1 MAQTIKL
8 KRSATQNA
16 VPSTSS
22 LALGE
27 IALNTYDGKLFIK
40 KDVGGTESIVT
51 IGAVGAGSVGP
62 TELASTAVTAGSYG
76 STSAIPVITIDAD
89 GRITSASTATI
100 SGLSA
105 NSVTS
110 TEIAANAVGISELDV
125 TDGTDGQVLT
135 TDGSGTLTFE
145 TPTGGAASANA
156 FATNIASGNG
166 STATFTLSS
175 TPSAESKI
183 IAFINGVFQN
193 QDAYTISGTDIT
205 FDTAPISG
213 TNNVVVYV
221 IGDVYSGESV
231 LISNFNGNG
240 STTAFTLSNNP
251 GNENNTQVYIDGVYQ
266 QKTTYSVSGTTLTFS
281 TAPPTG
287 TANIEVVMLTSTTV
301 NTPAAGSVVTAS
313 MADDSVTGA
322 KIVSSAVTTA
332 KIADANVTTAKI
344 ADANI
349 TTAKIANDAVTLDK
363 IADAVFV
370 TESEGISSND
380 NDTTLPT
387 SAAVKD
393 YVDGKDFETGLAG
406 DSGTGTVNT
415 SQTLTVSGTAN
426 EVNTSVSGQTVT
438 VGLPN
443 SVSLT
448 SNLTVGGYIAG
459 PASFTIDPAGVG
471 DNTGTVVIAGNLQV
485 DGTQTVI
492 NSTSMSVD
500 DLNLTLAS
508 GAASASAANGA
519 GLTIDGASATLL
531 YASSGDKFVFNKT
544 VDATIGTAAQPNIT
558 SIGTLTALTG
568 GTGDL
573 NWDSGTLF
581 VDSSANAVGIGT
593 NSPTAKLTIDNS
605 ISTTYSTTGYAATPA
620 NSMLYLNNTHG
631 GSNTA
636 SLINFRTGTGDG
648 VIGFVEGGGTND
660 ADFVIQTDGGSNGV
674 ERLRILNSGNVGIG
688 DPSPSAKLE
697 VAGSSNSTYLIA
709 GGDDSSNGRALTFTS
724 SAGANFNGAIHTIR
738 APSSQGEIAFK
749 TYNTEVMRIDSSAN
763 VGIGAN
769 NPLSK
774 LHVFSATAT
783 STPKDTYAVAL
794 FDDDEGRIQVRATNN
809 GSDGAVVGLSTG
821 SHNWGLLATAAGTFS
836 NAFAIGYV
844 NTSTDGNVFG
854 CDTMSEKLI
863 ITTNGNVGIGAT
875 NPTST
880 LEIHSSVGIIPDT
893 TNASLQLRDTSA
905 VGANNGGSIVFSGI
919 YTGTS
924 GHLGSG
930 PYIKAYKLN
939 STSGDYSYGLKFAT
953 RQNGVGS
960 QAVGLTITPDQK
972 VGIGTPTPAHPLS
985 VQGANAKITACST
998 ADSQIVG
1005 FQARYLLDHA
1015 TLYGSFEYHTGDAQ
1029 LYIDNHFVGNNGV
1042 YSDIN
1047 FRNKDTSGSFHNRL
1061 KIKGSTGNV
1070 GIGTQSPL
1078 GKLHVR
1084 DGSEQSGISHSYI
1097 YDFSAITMEA
1107 TEPSIQL
1114 MAEDS
1119 GTHGGSLLWRYGNNV
1134 FAAIANPTTDKLD
1147 FTYGLSTSN
1156 EFQVHSGANLGNYTK
1171 MLSIPSNGR
1180 NFDFNSDT
1188 ANLYNPKINLYS
1200 KASGAYGGEINF
1212 YSKHNSNEWIA
1223 ASIFSTGGSGY
1234 GTGSPPSG
1242 GMRFYVRGS
1251 FGQTHALQAILIAD
1265 NGVVSGDFNDTSDVA
1280 LKKDI
1285 VSLSASD
1292 SITAIKAL
1300 NPVSFKWKLDDEAR
1314 SGFIAQEVETHL
1326 PNDVVGEDW
1335 RAEVLGEEGDPSSR
1349 DEGSKGKAVNSTGIL
1364 AHAVKV
1370 IQEQQKEIEA
1380 LKARVTTLEG

>member
-51 IGAVGAGSVGP
+51 IGAVGAGSIGP
-62 TELASTAVTAGSYG
+62 TELASTTVTAGSYG

-110 TEIAANAVGISELDV
+110 TEIAANAVGISELNV

-145 TPTGGAASANA
+145 DQSGGAASANA
-156 FATNIASGNG
+156 FATNIANGNG

-231 LISNFNGNG
+231 LISNFDGDS

-281 TAPPTG
+281 SAPPTG

-349 TTAKIANDAVTLDK
+349 TTAKIADDAVTIGK
-363 IADAVFV
+363 IADAALVI
-370 TESEGISSND
+370 ESEGISSND

-415 SQTLTVSGTAN
+415 SQTLTVSGTTN

-438 VGLPN
+438 VGLPD

-459 PASFTIDPAGVG
+459 PSSFTIDPAGVG

-485 DGTQTVI
+485 DGTQTTI

-508 GAASASAANGA
+508 GAANAAAANGA

-558 SIGTLTALTG
+558 SVGTLTSLTTSNIASSGYLQLTTNDVDFIVRDTTDNPTNFIWRDHSGSKLYLGSPAAEVTIRSDAIIDTGYKVGIGTSSPSTALEVKGDGTSIQVSSADYDVALLGRRGSSGVDLDKGYMRLKDTG
-568 GTGDL
+568 TTKVAIDSAGDSYFNGGDVGIGTTSPSFASGSGLEIERAGIATIRLQNSNGKSLEMTQDADFTITSQNSSSNILLMPTGNVGIGISSPLQKLHVNGHILLGD
-573 NWDSGTLF
+573 NTTDASYFVHSGTSITL
-581 VDSSANAVGIGT
+581 SADTDVGIVADANDTSGEAPAGVIAFGAGSLTNTDGNQDFTEDEFGNSGLPRLEYGRFHSNGYFGIGT
-593 NSPTAKLTIDNS
+593 NSPTNIIHTKTSSNNVGRFE
-605 ISTTYSTTGYAATPA
+605 STDATA
-620 NSMLYLNNTHG
+620 FIQINDTADSFYLN
-631 GSNTA
+631 
-636 SLINFRTGTGDG
+636 
-648 VIGFVEGGGTND
+648 
-660 ADFVIQTDGGSNGV
+660 
-674 ERLRILNSGNVGIG
+674 
-688 DPSPSAKLE
+688 
-697 VAGSSNSTYLIA
+697 
-709 GGDDSSNGRALTFTS
+709 
-724 SAGANFNGAIHTIR
+724 
-738 APSSQGEIAFK
+738 
-749 TYNTEVMRIDSSAN
+749 
-763 VGIGAN
+763 
-769 NPLSK
+769 
-774 LHVFSATAT
+774 
-783 STPKDTYAVAL
+783 
-794 FDDDEGRIQVRATNN
+794 
-809 GSDGAVVGLSTG
+809 TG
-821 SHNWGLLATAAGTFS
+821 SQIGSIGGNAGV
-836 NAFAIGYV
+836 NA
-844 NTSTDGNVFG
+844 GNLNI
-854 CDTMSEKLI
+854 DL
-863 ITTNGNVGIGAT
+863 TNGNVGIGT
-875 NPTST
+875 SSPTEK
-880 LEIHSSVGIIPDT
+880 LEVD
-893 TNASLQLRDTSA
+893 
-905 VGANNGGSIVFSGI
+905 GGLKISNSNSRLYFG
-919 YTGTS
+919 TEGGTS
-924 GHLGSG
+924 YRAL
-930 PYIKAYKLN
+930 
-939 STSGDYSYGLKFAT
+939 
-953 RQNGVGS
+953 
-960 QAVGLTITPDQK
+960 
-972 VGIGTPTPAHPLS
+972 
-985 VQGANAKITACST
+985 
-998 ADSQIVG
+998 
-1005 FQARYLLDHA
+1005 
-1015 TLYGSFEYHTGDAQ
+1015 E
-1029 LYIDNHFVGNNGV
+1029 GN
-1042 YSDIN
+1042 
-1047 FRNKDTSGSFHNRL
+1047 TSGSL
-1061 KIKGSTGNV
+1061 LQVGEGYTDIALQGNV
-1070 GIGTQSPL
+1070 GIGTSSPATGL
-1078 GKLHVR
+1078 HVVTGGGTTPFRVQGGANSGVNIMEVGFAGGGAGANFIVDDNGQVGIGTDTPKAKLHVQG
-1084 DGSEQSGISHSYI
+1084 DAFIGEYNGYETEMPSNSATLHIHEKASGSGVALGDETHVVISTGATSTGAQGYQGSLWFGTSDHPAGGSATNSTGTQFVWRNAGIASGTDADTGAGTGHGNLEFYTNNGGSSGTKRLAIERYGNIETALGVPFHAATGRTGGVNITTSYTNVLNMSSLGSGGARGFYLVTVVRQGGSVGTAIIMLIGTSSTGNSYI
-1097 YDFSAITMEA
+1097 YDTLISNSLQAQMSGSWLQIKI
-1107 TEPSIQL
+1107 S
-1114 MAEDS
+1114 S
-1119 GTHGGSLLWRYGNNV
+1119 GTAAVHATAVPIGLTGVGG
-1134 FAAIANPTTDKLD
+1134 
-1147 FTYGLSTSN
+1147 
-1156 EFQVHSGANLGNYTK
+1156 
-1171 MLSIPSNGR
+1171 
-1180 NFDFNSDT
+1180 
-1188 ANLYNPKINLYS
+1188 
-1200 KASGAYGGEINF
+1200 
-1212 YSKHNSNEWIA
+1212 
-1223 ASIFSTGGSGY
+1223 
-1234 GTGSPPSG
+1234 
-1242 GMRFYVRGS
+1242 
-1251 FGQTHALQAILIAD
+1251 
-1265 NGVVSGDFNDTSDVA
+1265 
-1280 LKKDI
+1280 
-1285 VSLSASD
+1285 
-1292 SITAIKAL
+1292 
-1300 NPVSFKWKLDDEAR
+1300 
-1314 SGFIAQEVETHL
+1314 
-1326 PNDVVGEDW
+1326 
-1335 RAEVLGEEGDPSSR
+1335 
-1349 DEGSKGKAVNSTGIL
+1349 
-1364 AHAVKV
+1364 
-1370 IQEQQKEIEA
+1370 
-1380 LKARVTTLEG
+1380 

>member
-51 IGAVGAGSVGP
+51 IGAVGAGSIGP

-76 STSAIPVITIDAD
+76 STSAIPVITVDAD

-110 TEIAANAVGISELDV
+110 TEIAANAVGISELNV
-125 TDGTDGQVLT
+125 SDGTDGQVLT

-156 FATNIASGNG
+156 FATNTASGNG

-205 FDTAPISG
+205 FDTAPIAG

-281 TAPPTG
+281 SAPPTG

-322 KIVSSAVTTA
+322 KLVSSAVTTA

-344 ADANI
+344 ADANV

-459 PASFTIDPAGVG
+459 PASFTIDPAGIG

-485 DGTQTVI
+485 DGTQTII

-508 GAASASAANGA
+508 GAANAAAANGA

-558 SIGTLTALTG
+558 SVGTLSALTG

-581 VDSSANAVGIGT
+581 VDSSAN
-593 NSPTAKLTIDNS
+593 
-605 ISTTYSTTGYAATPA
+605 
-620 NSMLYLNNTHG
+620 
-631 GSNTA
+631 
-636 SLINFRTGTGDG
+636 
-648 VIGFVEGGGTND
+648 
-660 ADFVIQTDGGSNGV
+660 
-674 ERLRILNSGNVGIG
+674 
-688 DPSPSAKLE
+688 
-697 VAGSSNSTYLIA
+697 
-709 GGDDSSNGRALTFTS
+709 
-724 SAGANFNGAIHTIR
+724 
-738 APSSQGEIAFK
+738 
-749 TYNTEVMRIDSSAN
+749 
-763 VGIGAN
+763 
-769 NPLSK
+769 
-774 LHVFSATAT
+774 
-783 STPKDTYAVAL
+783 
-794 FDDDEGRIQVRATNN
+794 
-809 GSDGAVVGLSTG
+809 
-821 SHNWGLLATAAGTFS
+821 
-836 NAFAIGYV
+836 
-844 NTSTDGNVFG
+844 
-854 CDTMSEKLI
+854 
-863 ITTNGNVGIGAT
+863 
-875 NPTST
+875 
-880 LEIHSSVGIIPDT
+880 
-893 TNASLQLRDTSA
+893 
-905 VGANNGGSIVFSGI
+905 
-919 YTGTS
+919 
-924 GHLGSG
+924 
-930 PYIKAYKLN
+930 
-939 STSGDYSYGLKFAT
+939 
-953 RQNGVGS
+953 
-960 QAVGLTITPDQK
+960 K
-972 VGIGTPTPAHPLS
+972 VGIGTTSPRRQMHIHNSASATVGLMMTNGNTGES
-985 VQGANAKITACST
+985 N
-998 ADSQIVG
+998 DSQGLQFKVASDGHAEISQMENSDLRIFTNATEAIRIDSSQNLLVG
-1005 FQARYLLDHA
+1005 TTVSNPA
-1015 TLYGSFEYHTGDAQ
+1015 
-1029 LYIDNHFVGNNGV
+1029 GNNSVGV
-1042 YSDIN
+1042 AIS
-1047 FRNKDTSGSFHNRL
+1047 SGSYGGF
-1061 KIKGSTGNV
+1061 
-1070 GIGTQSPL
+1070 IGVT
-1078 GKLHVR
+1078 R
-1084 DGSEQSGISHSYI
+1084 DGNTPVEINRKTSDGTLITFRKDSSAVGSISN
-1097 YDFSAITMEA
+1097 
-1107 TEPSIQL
+1107 
-1114 MAEDS
+1114 S
-1119 GTHGGSLLWRYGNNV
+1119 GT
-1134 FAAIANPTTDKLD
+1134 
-1147 FTYGLSTSN
+1147 
-1156 EFQVHSGANLGNYTK
+1156 NL
-1171 MLSIPSNGR
+1171 IV
-1180 NFDFNSDT
+1180 
-1188 ANLYNPKINLYS
+1188 
-1200 KASGAYGGEINF
+1200 
-1212 YSKHNSNEWIA
+1212 
-1223 ASIFSTGGSGY
+1223 GGSGTNKSGFY
-1234 GTGSPPSG
+1234 FGDSALFPVKNGTLSASTISFGSPNY
-1242 GMRFYVRGS
+1242 RFKDLYLNGKADIDISTDARLTINDIISEVGD
-1251 FGQTHALQAILIAD
+1251 GNVALQAQNSA
-1265 NGVVSGDFNDTSDVA
+1265 GSA
-1280 LKKDI
+1280 LK
-1285 VSLSASD
+1285 
-1292 SITAIKAL
+1292 
-1300 NPVSFKWKLDDEAR
+1300 PM
-1314 SGFIAQEVETHL
+1314 GF
-1326 PNDVVGEDW
+1326 
-1335 RAEVLGEEGDPSSR
+1335 RAENIR
-1349 DEGSKGKAVNSTGIL
+1349 FATG
-1364 AHAVKV
+1364 
-1370 IQEQQKEIEA
+1370 
-1380 LKARVTTLEG
+1380 

>member
-51 IGAVGAGSVGP
+51 IGAVGAGSIGP

-125 TDGTDGQVLT
+125 TDGTNGQVLT

-145 TPTGGAASANA
+145 DQSGGAASANA
-156 FATNIASGNG
+156 FATNVASGNG

-213 TNNVVVYV
+213 TNNVVIYV

-231 LISNFNGNG
+231 LISNFDGNG

-332 KIADANVTTAKI
+332 KIADVNVTTAKI

-370 TESEGISSND
+370 IESEGISSND

-415 SQTLTVSGTAN
+415 SQTLTVSGTTN

-438 VGLPN
+438 VGLPD

-459 PASFTIDPAGVG
+459 PSSFTIDPAGVG

-485 DGTQTVI
+485 DGTQTII

-508 GAASASAANGA
+508 GAANAAAANGA

-558 SIGTLTALTG
+558 SLGTLTGLTV
-568 GTGDL
+568 
-573 NWDSGTLF
+573 S
-581 VDSSANAVGIGT
+581 
-593 NSPTAKLTIDNS
+593 
-605 ISTTYSTTGYAATPA
+605 STTAT
-620 NSMLYLNNTHG
+620 LNIN
-631 GSNTA
+631 GSNTGA
-636 SLINFRTGTGDG
+636 SLINFGDAADG
-648 VIGFVEGGGTND
+648 NVGRIYYD
-660 ADFVIQTDGGSNGV
+660 HSADFMQFKAADG
-674 ERLRILNSGNVGIG
+674 ERLRINSTGIDVTGTVTATDLLIDTDVIVTDSTNDRVGINKTSPATTLDVGGSIYFSSILRGTSDGSASSPTIQPGNDGDTGLYRPTTNTIGFSTGGTERMRIEADGDVAFAANATGGALIKGVSGNQADRDNGGYPQFTFVGNEG
-688 DPSPSAKLE
+688 TGMRR
-697 VAGSSNSTYLIA
+697 VSSNVLA
-709 GGDDSSNGRALTFTS
+709 LDSS
-724 SAGANFNGAIHTIR
+724 GAER
-738 APSSQGEIAFK
+738 
-749 TYNTEVMRIDSSAN
+749 MRIDSSGNLLVGKTAADN
-763 VGIGAN
+763 TTVGIRLLGSSGFGSFVRDGNTPVVLNRLTSDGEILRFDKDSTTVGSMGSEGGDALYIQSGTTSGSGLHFHPTSGLIRPARNGVTVDAVLNLGQDVRRFKDSHFSGQVNASTLTATNTANATGLSLRSGTETLSGEGWATALYNYNSNDGTLFLNRDTNADPHPVFHIGGWN
-769 NPLSK
+769 NPSYHPNFSYSAGDAGMVTLTKPAGGTKAEGSSYAYRGLSDGGEYSNWIKDASGTWFFDSDNKHQFYGDVDVRQSLAVNSDK
-774 LHVFSATAT
+774 LGNEYLFLWQSVGGDGGVLFGDATGGSRLNWQIVPSTSSRDLLFYSYGMPGHSVKFGSAGGIKSLADGGTSSAFFLAGDSAAAANGKVAMGLRDGMIQFRDPLDYYHKMWYYDGINVSTNSGHGHFRVWGDSDNSVMNNSSAENTIRFSI
-783 STPKDTYAVAL
+783 DTVT
-794 FDDDEGRIQVRATNN
+794 GNIGT
-809 GSDGAVVGLSTG
+809 SDGA
-821 SHNWGLLATAAGTFS
+821 
-836 NAFAIGYV
+836 
-844 NTSTDGNVFG
+844 
-854 CDTMSEKLI
+854 
-863 ITTNGNVGIGAT
+863 TNIY
-875 NPTST
+875 
-880 LEIHSSVGIIPDT
+880 
-893 TNASLQLRDTSA
+893 NASDERLKENVTALPSMLGKINALRPISFDWKYKEGET
-905 VGANNGGSIVFSGI
+905 GI
-919 YTGTS
+919 Y
-924 GHLGSG
+924 
-930 PYIKAYKLN
+930 
-939 STSGDYSYGLKFAT
+939 
-953 RQNGVGS
+953 
-960 QAVGLTITPDQK
+960 
-972 VGIGTPTPAHPLS
+972 
-985 VQGANAKITACST
+985 
-998 ADSQIVG
+998 G
-1005 FQARYLLDHA
+1005 F
-1015 TLYGSFEYHTGDAQ
+1015 
-1029 LYIDNHFVGNNGV
+1029 V
-1042 YSDIN
+1042 
-1047 FRNKDTSGSFHNRL
+1047 
-1061 KIKGSTGNV
+1061 
-1070 GIGTQSPL
+1070 
-1078 GKLHVR
+1078 
-1084 DGSEQSGISHSYI
+1084 
-1097 YDFSAITMEA
+1097 
-1107 TEPSIQL
+1107 
-1114 MAEDS
+1114 
-1119 GTHGGSLLWRYGNNV
+1119 
-1134 FAAIANPTTDKLD
+1134 
-1147 FTYGLSTSN
+1147 
-1156 EFQVHSGANLGNYTK
+1156 
-1171 MLSIPSNGR
+1171 
-1180 NFDFNSDT
+1180 
-1188 ANLYNPKINLYS
+1188 
-1200 KASGAYGGEINF
+1200 
-1212 YSKHNSNEWIA
+1212 
-1223 ASIFSTGGSGY
+1223 
-1234 GTGSPPSG
+1234 
-1242 GMRFYVRGS
+1242 
-1251 FGQTHALQAILIAD
+1251 
-1265 NGVVSGDFNDTSDVA
+1265 
-1280 LKKDI
+1280 
-1285 VSLSASD
+1285 
-1292 SITAIKAL
+1292 
-1300 NPVSFKWKLDDEAR
+1300 
-1314 SGFIAQEVETHL
+1314 AQEVQDVDESLVFNSGTTGYR
-1326 PNDVVGEDW
+1326 NDKTYGEDLELDGNIEDTLAINE
-1335 RAEVLGEEGDPSSR
+1335 RKLFPMLV
-1349 DEGSKGKAVNSTGIL
+1349 KAV
-1364 AHAVKV
+1364 
-1370 IQEQQKEIEA
+1370 QEQQTIINDLKSRLDEA
-1380 LKARVTTLEG
+1380 GL

>member
-51 IGAVGAGSVGP
+51 IGAVGAGSIGP
-62 TELASTAVTAGSYG
+62 SELASTAVTAGSYG
-76 STSAIPVITIDAD
+76 STSAIPVITVDAD

-110 TEIAANAVGISELDV
+110 TEIAANAVGISELNV
-125 TDGTDGQVLT
+125 SDGTDGQVLT

-156 FATNIASGNG
+156 FATNTASGNG

-213 TNNVVVYV
+213 TNNVVIYV

-231 LISNFNGNG
+231 LISNFDGNG

-281 TAPPTG
+281 SAPPTG

-322 KIVSSAVTTA
+322 KLVSSAVTTA

-344 ADANI
+344 ADANV

-438 VGLPN
+438 VGLPD

-471 DNTGTVVIAGNLQV
+471 NNTGTVVIAGNLQV
-485 DGTQTVI
+485 DGTQTII

-508 GAASASAANGA
+508 GAANAAAANGA

-558 SIGTLTALTG
+558 SVGTLTGLTTTGNLVIGTEDNNAAIIEISGGATGSAEGGEIRLDTAADYDSTYEFYRLDVSQDDFRIGRQGQTDFTLFSDGTAQFFGNLTATLSTSAQPNITSVGTLTGFTSTGIDDNADATAITIDSNENIGIGTSIFTNSYKTYIEGLDQDTANLTDSGNHGATLYLRATANAAGSGGAVAFGTTFGNKTPFAAIKGHVLDGSTNTVGDLCFSTRASVSATALTER
-568 GTGDL
+568 L
-573 NWDSGTLF
+573 RI
-581 VDSSANAVGIGT
+581 DSSGKVGIGT
-593 NSPTAKLTIDNS
+593 DSPSKTLHVNGEVQIENNLTLNEN
-605 ISTTYSTTGYAATPA
+605 TPA
-620 NSMLYLNNTHG
+620 IVIPN
-631 GSNTA
+631 
-636 SLINFRTGTGDG
+636 GDLRL
-648 VIGFVEGGGTND
+648 FTGGTE
-660 ADFVIQTDGGSNGV
+660 S
-674 ERLRILNSGNVGIG
+674 
-688 DPSPSAKLE
+688 
-697 VAGSSNSTYLIA
+697 
-709 GGDDSSNGRALTFTS
+709 
-724 SAGANFNGAIHTIR
+724 
-738 APSSQGEIAFK
+738 
-749 TYNTEVMRIDSSAN
+749 MRIDSSGTVLFKSGAFPTN
-763 VGIGAN
+763 QDSPFIYRIGGGSLAIGAATETGTGAYAAFYTN
-769 NPLSK
+769 SLERMRILS
-774 LHVFSATAT
+774 
-783 STPKDTYAVAL
+783 
-794 FDDDEGRIQVRATNN
+794 
-809 GSDGAVVGLSTG
+809 
-821 SHNWGLLATAAGTFS
+821 
-836 NAFAIGYV
+836 
-844 NTSTDGNVFG
+844 DGNVQIG
-854 CDTMSEKLI
+854 TSNPSGNKG
-863 ITTNGNVGIGAT
+863 ITIQAGTN
-875 NPTST
+875 
-880 LEIHSSVGIIPDT
+880 SS
-893 TNASLQLRDTSA
+893 ASLRLKNDAHDWDLNCQTNDKFAIYSHTAGTERLVIDTS
-905 VGANNGGSIVFSGI
+905 G
-919 YTGTS
+919 
-924 GHLGSG
+924 
-930 PYIKAYKLN
+930 
-939 STSGDYSYGLKFAT
+939 
-953 RQNGVGS
+953 
-960 QAVGLTITPDQK
+960 K
-972 VGIGTPTPAHPLS
+972 VGIGTDSPVTQLDVRGVVHVGASASTTPVISRSLAPTGSQGLFLTAGVVNGESITTPTFADNSSSGASIYLGGNAVDQYGGS
-985 VQGANAKITACST
+985 VVLKAYGAG
-998 ADSQIVG
+998 ADGNQIV
-1005 FQARYLLDHA
+1005 
-1015 TLYGSFEYHTGDAQ
+1015 FE
-1029 LYIDNHFVGNNGV
+1029 
-1042 YSDIN
+1042 
-1047 FRNKDTSGSFHNRL
+1047 NR
-1061 KIKGSTGNV
+1061 
-1070 GIGTQSPL
+1070 
-1078 GKLHVR
+1078 
-1084 DGSEQSGISHSYI
+1084 
-1097 YDFSAITMEA
+1097 
-1107 TEPSIQL
+1107 
-1114 MAEDS
+1114 
-1119 GTHGGSLLWRYGNNV
+1119 
-1134 FAAIANPTTDKLD
+1134 
-1147 FTYGLSTSN
+1147 
-1156 EFQVHSGANLGNYTK
+1156 SGANTFKQTMRIHSDGNVTK
-1171 MLSIPSNGR
+1171 PTQC
-1180 NFDFNSDT
+1180 NFLARRSGNQT
-1188 ANLYNPKINLYS
+1188 GYN
-1200 KASGAYGGEINF
+1200 ASGSYGDGVRYNSEI
-1212 YSKHNSNEWIA
+1212 YDI
-1223 ASIFSTGGSGY
+1223 G
-1234 GTGSPPSG
+1234 
-1242 GMRFYVRGS
+1242 
-1251 FGQTHALQAILIAD
+1251 
-1265 NGVVSGDFNDTSDVA
+1265 GDFNVTTGIFTAPVDGTYLIQGSVYSGTAGTNWSQAWLAVNGARADYTDMMGNDGD
-1280 LKKDI
+1280 LFISTTHI
-1285 VSLSASD
+1285 VKLSAG
-1292 SITAIKAL
+1292 
-1300 NPVSFKWKLDDEAR
+1300 DEVR
-1314 SGFIAQEVETHL
+1314 YHPYYSG
-1326 PNDVVGEDW
+1326 
-1335 RAEVLGEEGDPSSR
+1335 
-1349 DEGSKGKAVNSTGIL
+1349 STSVTIL
-1364 AHAVKV
+1364 ANNNHTWFKGY
-1370 IQEQQKEIEA
+1370 
-1380 LKARVTTLEG
+1380 LLG